1 MPDRAFA
8 RTFGWLSIYWRD
20 SVITVV
26 GATALTR
33 MMCGAHSITSMRV
46 IRIKPGKVYPD
57 QCLFTAHRDNL
68 E

>member
-1 MPDRAFA
+1 VA
-8 RTFGWLSIYWRD
+8 
-20 SVITVV
+20 

-33 MMCGAHSITSMRV
+33 MLCGAHSITSMRV

>member
-1 MPDRAFA
+1 VA
-8 RTFGWLSIYWRD
+8 
-20 SVITVV
+20 

-33 MMCGAHSITSMRV
+33 MLCGAHSITSMRV
-46 IRIKPGKVYPD
+46 IRIKPGKVYPG